1 MITIA
6 VTGGMGAG
14 KTETTKMLE
23 ALGAVAI
30 HADQVAHQTY
40 QPKGPAYD
48 AVVETI
54 GSQVLA
60 GDGSVD
66 RSKLGDIVFNDS
78 EARERL
84 EEIVWHHTR
93 RSITELLKR
102 HRDDGEQVAVIEA
115 AVLYEAAWDDLADYV
130 VTVEAS
136 EDERIRRLLGRTN
149 LAASEIRDRIASQ
162 LPSAERIARA
172 DYHISNDGDLR
183 QLSDAVNSTWRAI
196 TQ

>member
-1 MITIA
+1 
-6 VTGGMGAG
+6 
-14 KTETTKMLE
+14 MLE
-23 ALGAVAI
+23 ALGAVVI
-30 HADQVAHQTY
+30 HADLVAHQTY
-40 QPKGPAYD
+40 QPDGPAYD
-48 AVVETI
+48 AVVETF

-60 GDGSVD
+60 SDGSVD
-66 RSKLGDIVFNDS
+66 RYKLGDIVFNDS
-78 EARERL
+78 EARKRL

-93 RSITELLKR
+93 RSISELLKC

-136 EDERIRRLLGRTN
+136 EDERIQRLLGRTN